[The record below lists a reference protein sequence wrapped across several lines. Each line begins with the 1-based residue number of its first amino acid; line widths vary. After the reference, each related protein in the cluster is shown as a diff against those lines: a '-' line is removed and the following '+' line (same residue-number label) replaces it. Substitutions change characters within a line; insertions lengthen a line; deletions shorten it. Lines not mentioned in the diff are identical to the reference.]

1 MVSVMC
7 SIEFITILENTLKS
21 VFLQI
26 GVWLP
31 EVKRWVLAYRPKDLV
46 MCNTNNGTERLNE
59 ELKYEDLDRNVH
71 STLSE
76 LLTVIIKDFI
86 PRRYESYIE
95 KNVRYTSGFKKYEEN
110 IPSHLHNRPRWLVVD
125 ILNKQQL
132 VTESSIHSVKFVDEN
147 QFSVEGDQISS
158 TEKAIYLVDFG
169 DDDNFV
175 SCTCYWYKRNRT
187 LCKHFF
193 AVIQAGHKEFTD
205 LSQLYL
211 NHPLHTLDPN
221 IFSSDVPMQD
231 LVLLNAPDSN
241 HSESVATAFSSQIHP
256 NASTLD
262 PENEEV
268 IHFDELQKRVKPSKF
283 KKMTL
288 LANLKHLTEL
298 CYNVNY
304 NNINFIELLDE
315 KTKEMID
322 LVSTH
327 LKKDDDDLIERSES
341 PKRRYKLVQPEI
353 QQEPLP
359 KRAKKHPYAGRVGV
373 AADMMKQWYR
383 ANIPINSLNKSSP
396 VKKPVVRIISNKVPL
411 ADKEIEVSTTEPTD
425 GDIVV
430 TKTVAPKYGPSRRYL
445 IEPVLST
452 AIEKQILDGNMLE
465 DDAINLAQS
474 ILARQFTVR
483 GLQDTSLEPL
493 RFCTHFNERFV
504 QILYCSPSHWISIY
518 GRKKGILVFDS
529 LQRQKLPKSVVR
541 TIATIRSTEDAI
553 LEIRKVSVQQ
563 QENGIDCGAFSI
575 AFLVEILFGNDLRNC
590 SFLPGAMREHLLTCL
605 QLKEFSVFPKTT
617 NRVPKSKFNLEKH
630 HVFCVCRD
638 VFFDEDVNNN
648 NGNFMAQCSK
658 CNEWFHRKCVTI
670 PNSVFTDEKEHSKW
684 VCGPCSK

>member
-1 MVSVMC
+1 M
-7 SIEFITILENTLKS
+7 E
-21 VFLQI
+21 
-26 GVWLP
+26 
-31 EVKRWVLAYRPKDLV
+31 RWVLAYRPKDLV

-76 LLTVIIKDFI
+76 LLSIIIKDFI

-110 IPSHLHNRPRWLVVD
+110 IPPHLRNRPRWLVVD
-125 ILNKQQL
+125 ALNKQQL
-132 VTESSIHSVKFVDEN
+132 VTESSIHSVKSVGGSKFT
-147 QFSVEGDQISS
+147 VEGDQIAS
-158 TEKAIYLVDFG
+158 TDKTIYLVDFG

-193 AVIQAGHKEFTD
+193 AVIQAGHKQFTD

-221 IFSSDVPMQD
+221 IFSSNVPVID
-231 LVLLNAPDSN
+231 HVLLNTPDSS
-241 HSESVATAFSSQIHP
+241 HSEGVSSAVSHP
-256 NASTLD
+256 TLD

-268 IHFDELQKRVKPSKF
+268 INFDELQPRMKPSKF

-298 CYNVNY
+298 CYNVGY
-304 NNINFIELLDE
+304 NKINFIELLDE

-327 LKKDDDDLIERSES
+327 LKKDDEDLIERPQS
-341 PKRRYKLVQPEI
+341 PKRKCKTVQPEI

-359 KRAKKHPYAGRVGV
+359 KRAKKHPYTGRVGV

-383 ANIPINSLNKSSP
+383 ANISIDSLNNPAP
-396 VKKPVVRIISNKVPL
+396 VKKPVVKMNPNKVPL
-411 ADKEIEVSTTEPTD
+411 AEKEIEVSTTESTD
-425 GDIVV
+425 GDVVV
-430 TKTVAPKYGPSRRYL
+430 TKTVPSKYGPSRRYL
-445 IEPVLST
+445 IEPILST

-465 DDAINLAQS
+465 DDTINLAQS
-474 ILARQFTVR
+474 IIARQFTVR

-493 RFCTHFNERFV
+493 SFCTQFNERFV
-504 QILYCSPSHWISIY
+504 QILYCPPTHWISIY
-518 GRKKGILVFDS
+518 GGKEGIIVFDS
-529 LQRQKLPKSVVR
+529 LQRKKLPKSVVR
-541 TIATIRSTEDAI
+541 TIAKIRSTEDAI
-553 LEIRKVSVQQ
+553 LELRKVNVQQ
-563 QENGIDCGAFSI
+563 QENGIDCGVFSI
-575 AFLVEILFGNDLRNC
+575 AFLVEILFGNDPRNC
-590 SFLPGAMREHLLTCL
+590 SFFPGGMREHLLTCL
-605 QLKEFSVFPKTT
+605 QLKEFSMFPKTT
-617 NRVPKSKFNLEKH
+617 NRVPKSKSCIEKH
-630 HVFCVCRD
+630 RVFCVCRD
-638 VFFDEDVNNN
+638 VFFDQDVDEN
-648 NGNFMAQCSK
+648 NGNFMAECSR

-670 PNSVFTDEKEHSKW
+670 PNNVFVDEKAHSKW
-684 VCGPCSK
+684 VCGPCMY